1 MNQKGFTPVLVLLI
15 IALIGAGL
23 FGAYY
28 LGIQKSGKGDSPS
41 VSPTPSG
48 AVYCPQDV
56 RACPDGSFVGRIP
69 PKCEFIACP
78 PSEETANWK
87 TYTSNKLGLSFRYPS
102 DWKIESETDYDFAG
116 VKIVSSDYKADCG
129 LTCIVEAGMDFEAF
143 VYQGEIELNDIR
155 SNKSL
160 LEEKYW
166 FYKKEQKDEFGP
178 IIDFKIDGLDAIYQ
192 HQQRDPLSASDW
204 YFKYQALVVNKR
216 AYLFRF
222 NNTKDDEDKA
232 AKIFMSI
239 LSTVKFL
246 N

>member
-1 MNQKGFTPVLVLLI
+1 
-15 IALIGAGL
+15 
-23 FGAYY
+23 
-28 LGIQKSGKGDSPS
+28 
-41 VSPTPSG
+41 
-48 AVYCPQDV
+48 
-56 RACPDGSFVGRIP
+56 
-69 PKCEFIACP
+69 
-78 PSEETANWK
+78 
-87 TYTSNKLGLSFRYPS
+87 
-102 DWKIESETDYDFAG
+102 
-116 VKIVSSDYKADCG
+116 
-129 LTCIVEAGMDFEAF
+129 MDFEAF